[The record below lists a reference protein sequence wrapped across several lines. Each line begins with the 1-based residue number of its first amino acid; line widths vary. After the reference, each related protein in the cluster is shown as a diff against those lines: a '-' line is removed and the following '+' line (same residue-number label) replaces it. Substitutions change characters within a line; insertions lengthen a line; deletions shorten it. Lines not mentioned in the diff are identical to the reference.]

1 MATASPQTFRS
12 VDQRLLVAG
21 GNIIRYGL
29 VVVIVWIGALKFTA
43 SEATRIQPFIEHSPF
58 MSWLNGVF
66 SVRALSAVLGT
77 IEIAAAV
84 LIALRRWFPLPS
96 AVGSAIATLLFI
108 GTLSFLFTTPGVTDA
123 AAGGF
128 PALSSVGQFLL
139 KDLVLLG
146 ASVWTLGESLNAC
159 AATADARSRPTR
171 LRRSPTDRTI
181 GSP

>member
-1 MATASPQTFRS
+1 MATGSPQPFRA
-12 VDQRLLVAG
+12 VDQRLLLGG

-29 VVVIVWIGALKFTA
+29 VVVIVWIGALKFTG
-43 SEATRIQPFIEHSPF
+43 SEAARIQPFIEHSPF

-66 SVRALSAVLGT
+66 SVRALAAVLGT

-84 LIALRRWFPLPS
+84 LIALRPWLPLPS
-96 AVGSAIATLLFI
+96 AVGSAVATLLFL

-146 ASVWTLGESLNAC
+146 ASVWTLGESLQAS
-159 AATADARSRPTR
+159 AATVDGRSRPTR
-171 LRRSPTDRTI
+171 LRRSPTDRATA
-181 GSP
+181 SR

>member
-1 MATASPQTFRS
+1 MATGSPQTFRA
-12 VDQRLLVAG
+12 VDQRLMSGG
-21 GNIIRYGL
+21 GNVIRYGL
-29 VVVIVWIGALKFTA
+29 VIVIVWIGALKFTA

-66 SVRALSAVLGT
+66 SVQTLAAVLGT

-84 LIALRRWFPLPS
+84 LIALRHWLPLLS
-96 AVGSAIATLLFI
+96 AVGSAVATLLFI

-128 PALSSVGQFLL
+128 PALSSIGQFLL

-146 ASVWTLGESLNAC
+146 ASVWTLGEALSAS
-159 AATADARSRPTR
+159 AATAAGRSRRTR
-171 LRRSPTDRTI
+171 LRRPPTGRATTSP
-181 GSP
+181 

>member
-1 MATASPQTFRS
+1 MEIGSPQTFRAA
-12 VDQRLLVAG
+12 DQRLLLGG

-58 MSWLNGVF
+58 MSWLNDVF

-77 IEIAAAV
+77 IEISAAV
-84 LIALRRWFPLPS
+84 LIALRRWLPLLS
-96 AVGSAIATLLFI
+96 AVGSALATLLFL

-146 ASVWTLGESLNAC
+146 ASVWTLGESLHAS
-159 AATADARSRPTR
+159 AATTAGRSRPTR
-171 LRRSPTDRTI
+171 RRRSPTDRATA
-181 GSP
+181 SP